1 MLPEILETVGYNDK
15 EIILDEEIITYI
27 IQTYTIEAG
36 VRKVK
41 ESVRIVKM

>member
-15 EIILDEEIITYI
+15 EIILDEKILI

-41 ESVRIVKM
+41 ENCSIQDMF